1 MARLFAAEES
11 SSVNSQRPDPTEEVV
26 KYWQIPQIKPSE
38 DPLAFWRERRF
49 ELPHLA
55 SLARKYS
62 SVQGSSVASERI
74 FSSAGNIVNAK
85 RSCIDPVHVD
95 QLIFLHKFLK

>member
-11 SSVNSQRPDPTEEVV
+11 SSVSSQRPDPTEEVV
-26 KYWQIPQIKPSE
+26 KYRRIPQIKPSE

-55 SLARKYS
+55 SLARKYL
-62 SVQGSSVASERI
+62 SVQGSRIASERI
-74 FSSAGNIVNAK
+74 FSSAGNFVNAK

-95 QLIFLHKFLK
+95 QFIFLHKFLK